1 MSVGIESVGV
11 YSHAFSLSRT
21 TFTKSIAPM
30 KFPFILPLGT
40 GGDGNPGGTA
50 LFAALVLLLMLIA
63 GCIISAL
70 GGPGYYPSSH

>member
-1 MSVGIESVGV
+1 
-11 YSHAFSLSRT
+11 
-21 TFTKSIAPM
+21 M